1 MVVSQFVEK
10 LVRSWCFC
18 IHFSAQKC
26 TLVFY
31 AFCMSYVW
39 LTIPMGRKPGQVMV
53 GSQCVGKPVM
63 AWLDLNEQARK
74 AGQVMAGARGE

>member
-26 TLVFY
+26 FLHVVRL
-31 AFCMSYVW
+31 AHN
-39 LTIPMGRKPGQVMV
+39 PNGQE
-53 GSQCVGKPVM
+53 
-63 AWLDLNEQARK
+63 AWSGHGWISMCRK